1 MKNTGI
7 WIDGTKAVIVKLPN
21 DSVTEVLAHIDNKVH
36 HANEGN
42 KGTYLGGGHFNNNE
56 TKFEERKNHQIKDY
70 FKNVVNEMS
79 DSNNVYIFGP
89 SEMKTH
95 LKTFIE
101 EDKTNSI
108 KINAVES
115 AEKMTN
121 NQIVAAVKNHF
132 GN

>member
-7 WIDGTKAVIVKLPN
+7 WIDGTKAVIVELPN
-21 DSVTEVLAHIDNKVH
+21 ESVTEVLARIDNKVH
-36 HANEGN
+36 HANEGD

-56 TKFEERKNHQIKDY
+56 SKFDERKNHQIKDY
-70 FKNVVNEMS
+70 LKNVVNEMS

-89 SEMKTH
+89 SEMKKH

-101 EDKTNSI
+101 EDKANSI
-108 KINAVES
+108 NVTAVEA

-121 NQIVAAVKNHF
+121 NQIVAAVKTYFEN
-132 GN
+132 